1 MVPILDLQARIV
13 REELGL
19 DPEGEALF
27 QDRIEH
33 IFYKKPTSNW
43 LLVQEMG
50 ALPARAKFSTL
61 AAEVTRR
68 LRNTSDDVED
78 SVKASILTTFSK
90 AMQSSGYDV
99 VARVEAVWAGLRDH
113 RNTVS
118 RREAGDVPESD
129 RAWETRGRRQVRK
142 MKEKGS

>member
-1 MVPILDLQARIV
+1 MEMPEEQPNGMVPILDLQARIV

-68 LRNTSDDVED
+68 LRNTSDDVEE

-90 AMQSSGYDV
+90 AM
-99 VARVEAVWAGLRDH
+99 
-113 RNTVS
+113 
-118 RREAGDVPESD
+118 
-129 RAWETRGRRQVRK
+129 
-142 MKEKGS
+142 